1 MVIGMEMVVS
11 CGDKM
16 EMVVSCG
23 DKMKMVVSCGD
34 RDGDGGEL
42 W

>member
-34 RDGDGGEL
+34 RDGDAGEL

>member
-23 DKMKMVVSCGD
+23 D